1 MIQLLDI
8 EEPGRLADMVASH
21 LPLKISGKQEVFEI
35 FDVKER
41 LEWLI
46 SRLYNEQEVLNLEK
60 KINKRVKEAMERTQ
74 KEFYLREQMKAI
86 QTELGDKE
94 GKDWEVAELEKTN

>member
-1 MIQLLDI
+1 M
-8 EEPGRLADMVASH
+8 
-21 LPLKISGKQEVFEI
+21 
-35 FDVKER
+35 DVKER

-46 SRLYNEQEVLNLEK
+46 SRLYNEQEILNLEK
-60 KINKRVKEAMERTQ
+60 KINSRVKNAMERTQ

-94 GKDWEVAELEKTN
+94 GKTGEVAELKKRIEAAGMPETTEKECLKELDRYEKFQHRLLKVG